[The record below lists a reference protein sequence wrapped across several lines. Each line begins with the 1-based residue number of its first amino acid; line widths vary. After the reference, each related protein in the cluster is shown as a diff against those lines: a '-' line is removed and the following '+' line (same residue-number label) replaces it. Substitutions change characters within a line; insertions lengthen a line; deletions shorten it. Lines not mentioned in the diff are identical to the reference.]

1 MWNHWDAEITL
12 LATASEIRSAFDIPL
27 EVSRREL
34 FAERKG
40 ATRREFYAA
49 ESINRRIDEVF
60 EVNALDYEGEIYL
73 LFEGNLYDVVRSY
86 PVGHDRVSLSCE
98 RRSPR

>member
-12 LATASEIRSAFDIPL
+12 LDTGSEILDGFDIPTEAGRN
-27 EVSRREL
+27 EV

-40 ATRREFYAA
+40 ATRSEFYAA
-49 ESINRRIDEVF
+49 EAIGRKIDEVF
-60 EVNALDYEGEIYL
+60 EVNSLDYHGEIYI
-73 LFEGNLYDVVRSY
+73 LFEGDLYDVVRSY
-86 PVGHDRVSLSCE
+86 PVGADRVSLSCE

>member
-12 LATASEIRSAFDIPL
+12 LATASEIVSAFDIPV

-34 FAERKG
+34 LAEHKG

-49 ESINRRIDEVF
+49 EAVGRRIDEVF

-73 LFEGNLYDVVRSY
+73 LFEDQLYDVVRSY
-86 PVGHDRVSLSCE
+86 PAGRDRVSLSCE
-98 RRSPR
+98 RRAPR